1 MVAVIVG
8 NLILLGF
15 GYWWEANAL
24 KQFAAVVSGTMI
36 SGWIVN
42 ECLNF
47 NPIYNT
53 IFWTAPAACGYF
65 GVRAYWCLR
74 ECGGYPGGAP
84 PDIGIDHCE
93 MGGTCWIDFDQYS
106 WNPSLPWYLSFFN
119 GILDWVA
126 NLINFIPEMIMWINL
141 VVGVAFFGLSLFY
154 WRWGEVCTSLL
165 TCCGICRGRSSEE
178 EGFSSYD
185 DEEVYAKA
193 PGNNMPLLAV
203 GAGAGANAGV
213 GVAVTVQKIAREEL
227 GDDDQPHKRK

>member
-36 SGWIVN
+36 AGWIVN

-165 TCCGICRGRSSEE
+165 TCCGICRGGSREE
-178 EGFSSYD
+178 DDSSYD